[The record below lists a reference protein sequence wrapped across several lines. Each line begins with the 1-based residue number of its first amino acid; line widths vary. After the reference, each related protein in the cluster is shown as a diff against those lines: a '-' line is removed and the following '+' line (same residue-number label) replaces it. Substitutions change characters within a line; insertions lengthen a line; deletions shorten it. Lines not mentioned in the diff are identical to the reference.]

1 MLRRLGLIWFL
12 LLASL
17 ARAQV
22 DTGNVLVELRITSAQ
37 AGRVLIDRGS
47 VDGLAEGDRVRF
59 LPRGG
64 LPFEGRVLQ
73 VGERN
78 ARVELDDRSLA
89 PEPGTRGETRIPA
102 ERLQQ
107 APAQEPRPKPAEET
121 PEPEAPERSERWRN
135 RDEEYRKGQPLL
147 TRVRPLR
154 PDERP
159 ASMTGRVY
167 LIADAIQSSEDDHT
181 SQFYRTG
188 TSLLYDNVLGRGETI
203 FFDGELNWRDFDV
216 PDNDDQRKSRL
227 RVDRLAVS
235 FGGNRF
241 DPARVQFG
249 RFLQSGMPEFG
260 VIDGA
265 EWTMRTDS
273 GSRFGASL
281 GFLPEPNAEY
291 ETGIDF
297 QGAAFYRWSYDES
310 EQFTAAAGY
319 QKSLHHG
326 NADRDLFVVDVRLL
340 PSDTWN
346 LVTTAW
352 IDLYTPG
359 DEFKDPGLE
368 PTQVLARLGRRWDDG
383 RSLDFLYLHSQF
395 PELDRND
402 YQQVLGTQLQ
412 NDHRDRLAVEG
423 RAQLASHLRGNLR
436 LGGWAD
442 EDDDG
447 FDALLGTELRDA
459 LVDGLLVDLRAFLS
473 NGRYSSEVGGRA
485 LLGLADTYG
494 TWTLEY
500 ELSNQH
506 IVGFTSAN
514 DDLPQHRVR
523 FGRLHSTDSG
533 WSLSA
538 HVEGTFWDQES
549 ALALGLY
556 LQRSF

>member
-1 MLRRLGLIWFL
+1 MLRRLAWIWFL

-17 ARAQV
+17 ARAQE
-22 DTGNVLVELRITSAQ
+22 DDARVLVELRVTSAQ
-37 AGRVLIDRGS
+37 SGRVIVDRGS

-78 ARVELDDRSLA
+78 ARVELDDLTLA

-102 ERLQQ
+102 KRLE
-107 APAQEPRPKPAEET
+107 APAGSVTRENLAKR
-121 PEPEAPERSERWRN
+121 APEDQPASRGERWRN
-135 RDEEYRKGQPLL
+135 RDEDYRQGQPLL

-167 LIADAIQSSEDDHT
+167 LIADALQSSEDDRT

-188 TSLLYDNVLGRGETI
+188 TSLLYDNALGRGETI
-203 FFDGELNWRDFDV
+203 LFDGELNWRDFDV
-216 PDNDDQRKSRL
+216 PDDDDQRKSRL

-235 FGGNRF
+235 FGGHRF
-241 DPARVQFG
+241 APARVQFG

-265 EWTMRTDS
+265 EWTTRTDS

-281 GFLPEPNAEY
+281 GFLPEPDAEY

-340 PSDTWN
+340 PSDSWN
-346 LVTTAW
+346 FVTTAW
-352 IDLYTPG
+352 IDLYTTG
-359 DEFKDPGLE
+359 DDFKDAGLE
-368 PTQVLARLGRRWDDG
+368 PTQVLSRLGKRWDDG
-383 RSLDFLYLHSQF
+383 RSLDFLYLHTQF
-395 PELDRND
+395 PELERNE
-402 YQQVLGTQLQ
+402 YLPVLGTQLE
-412 NDHRDRLAVEG
+412 NDHRDRVAVEA
-423 RAQLASHLRGNLR
+423 RAPLSRNLRGNAR
-436 LGGWAD
+436 LGGWTD

-447 FDALLGTELRDA
+447 FDAQLGAELRDA
-459 LVDGLLVDLRAFLS
+459 LTDGSLVDLRAFLS
-473 NGRYSSEVGGRA
+473 NGQFSSEIGGRA
-485 LLGLADTYG
+485 LLGLADTHG
-494 TWTLEY
+494 SWTLEY

-523 FGRLHSTDSG
+523 LGRMHSTDSG
-533 WSLSA
+533 WSFSA
-538 HVEGTFWDQES
+538 HVEGTFWDREH

>member
-1 MLRRLGLIWFL
+1 MLRRLAWIWML

-17 ARAQV
+17 AHAQEGAE
-22 DTGNVLVELRITSAQ
+22 TVLLELRVTNAQ
-37 AGRVLIDRGS
+37 AGRVVIDRGS
-47 VDGLAEGDRVRF
+47 ADGIVEGDRVRF

-73 VGERN
+73 VGERS
-78 ARVELDDRSLA
+78 ARVELDDQTIA
-89 PEPGTRGETRIPA
+89 PELGTRGETRLPA
-102 ERLQQ
+102 ARFERVV
-107 APAQEPRPKPAEET
+107 PPEPR
-121 PEPEAPERSERWRN
+121 PEAPENVPVPRAAERWRN
-135 RDEEYRKGQPLL
+135 RDDDYRKGQPLL

-154 PDERP
+154 PAERP
-159 ASMTGRVY
+159 ASLSGRVY
-167 LIADAIQSSEDDHT
+167 LIADAIESSEDDRT

-188 TSLLYDNVLGRGETI
+188 TSLLYDNALGRGETI

-216 PDNDDQRKSRL
+216 PDSDDQRKSRL
-227 RVDRLAVS
+227 RIDRLAVS

-265 EWTMRTDS
+265 EWTTRTDS

-281 GFLPEPNAEY
+281 GFLPEPDAEY
-291 ETGIDF
+291 ETGVDF

-310 EQFTAAAGY
+310 EQFTAAAGF

-340 PSDTWN
+340 PSDSWN
-346 LVTTAW
+346 FVTTAW
-352 IDLYTPG
+352 LDLYTTG
-359 DEFKDPGLE
+359 DEFKDPGVE
-368 PTQVLARLGRRWDDG
+368 PTQVLSRLGRRWDDG
-383 RSLDFLYLHSQF
+383 RSLEFLYLHTQF
-395 PELDRND
+395 PELERND
-402 YQQVLGTQLQ
+402 YQPVLGAQLE
-412 NDHRDRLAVEG
+412 NDHRDRLAVEV
-423 RAQLASHLRGNLR
+423 RAPLSRELRASAR
-436 LGGWAD
+436 LGGWTD

-447 FDALLGTELRDA
+447 FDAQLGTELRDA
-459 LVDGLLVDLRAFLS
+459 LLDGLLVDLRAFLS
-473 NGRYSSEVGGRA
+473 NGQFSSEIGGRA
-485 LLGLADTYG
+485 LLGLADAHG

-506 IVGFTSAN
+506 INGFTSAN

-523 FGRLHSTDSG
+523 FGRMHSTDSG

-538 HVEGTFWDQES
+538 HVEGMFWDRED

-556 LQRSF
+556 LQRSL